1 MEVRRCLEA
10 ELNVVV
16 GKDGELQKI
25 SINFQ
30 KSPEALEASR
40 QTCSM

>member
-1 MEVRRCLEA
+1 MAVRKHLEA

-16 GKDGELQKI
+16 GKDGGLQKI

-30 KSPEALEASR
+30 KSPEAL
-40 QTCSM
+40 